1 MLLEVNTITVTDL
14 KLVMFGSM
22 IIYLIPIAGV
32 RFKAISMGR
41 LQRIEAALLFLYL
54 HLVTESRSALF
65 LTMEQRT
72 MPATYVS
79 SI

>member
-1 MLLEVNTITVTDL
+1 
-14 KLVMFGSM
+14 MFGSM
-22 IIYLIPIAGV
+22 IIHLIPIVGV
-32 RFKAISMGR
+32 RFKAILMGR

-65 LTMEQRT
+65 SMMEQRT
-72 MPATYVS
+72 MLATCVS